1 MIVSN
6 LRPILRTR
14 LCRSTADGLE
24 RGMSEFGIADMT
36 FTLNDRAQQGLL
48 KMTGYAVTGFS
59 QPGHLL

>member
-14 LCRSTADGLE
+14 LRRSTADGLE

-36 FTLNDRAQQGLL
+36 FTLNDWAKPITLNI
-48 KMTGYAVTGFS
+48 TGYAVTRFS